1 MEIRDTFIT
10 FAGQVQKTKKDVKV
24 KSFVRKGKVVR
35 AFDRN
40 QKVNIKNEKSELAK
54 KVAVGSLA
62 TLGGLLGVGLA
73 GAAVVKL
80 KYNSNLIK
88 LGKQMAAGKNTVR
101 MRTDLRNYSPPKSLG
116 DKKDSMTFVFPGL
129 SKQEELFEAGAKMTG
144 PIQFG
149 LKNTNRD
156 LLKKTEIIPTGYTEM
171 VAARN
176 AAGKMDIKED
186 ILNFARKGAV
196 KGESEDA
203 KGIAQEIFEW
213 YKLNPDKDIHF
224 ITQSAG
230 GMIARDTSHIL
241 VNAGVPAQKIKM
253 LGVGS
258 PNYGL
263 VDDIVE
269 TKYVMHS
276 DDPFSNVSINK
287 KNTQWVRSPKGTIES
302 LVDKE
307 KLEKM
312 QKDKFYAMQV
322 YHSGYSYWSKP
333 DINNTAKTTIRTANE
348 LFSKKKS

>member
-1 MEIRDTFIT
+1 MEIRDTFIM

-24 KSFVRKGKVVR
+24 KSFVRNGKVVR

-40 QKVNIKNEKSELAK
+40 QEVNVKNEKGELTK
-54 KVAVGSLA
+54 KVAIGSLA
-62 TLGGLLGVGLA
+62 TLGGVLGVSLA

-80 KYNSNLIK
+80 KYNNNLIK
-88 LGKQMAAGKNTVR
+88 LGKQMAEGKNTTR
-101 MRTDLRNYSPPKSLG
+101 MRTDLRNYTTPKSLG

-129 SKQEELFEAGAKMTG
+129 GKAEELFEEGAKMTG
-144 PIQFG
+144 PIQLG
-149 LKNTNRD
+149 LKTANKD
-156 LLKKTEIIPTGYTEM
+156 LLRKTEIIPTGYTEM

-186 ILNFARKGAV
+186 ILNFAKKGAI
-196 KGESEDA
+196 KGESQDA
-203 KGIAQEIFEW
+203 KAIAQEIFDW
-213 YKLNPDKDIHF
+213 YKLNPDKDIRL
-224 ITQSAG
+224 ISQSAG
-230 GMIARDTSHIL
+230 GMIARDTTHIL
-241 VNAGVPAQKIKM
+241 VNAGVPAKKIKM

-269 TKYVMHS
+269 TKYIMHP

-287 KNTQWVRSPKGTIES
+287 NNTQWVRSPKGTIES

-322 YHSGYSYWSKP
+322 YHSGYSYWSRP
-333 DINNTAKTTIRTANE
+333 DLNNTAKTTIRTANE
-348 LFSKKKS
+348 LFSKK